1 MLTPLFDPKWSPTF
15 AGGDGHGSSV
25 RRFLG
30 LRRAG
35 RTMRRRRS
43 WRLVVACLVALAMTV
58 VDQGTKALALAQ
70 LSEQERIPLI
80 GDLLGLQLAFNP
92 GTVMSLGSSS
102 TWVFTL
108 VGIVAVIALF
118 YAAWR
123 APSTMWAVAIGFVWG
138 GAIGNLIDRLFAP
151 PGFGRGHVT
160 DFLAYG
166 NLFIGN
172 IADIA
177 IGVGVGLGILQML
190 RSHRSQPRSE
200 HPAATPTHEK

>member
-1 MLTPLFDPKWSPTF
+1 
-15 AGGDGHGSSV
+15 
-25 RRFLG
+25 
-30 LRRAG
+30 
-35 RTMRRRRS
+35 MRRRRG
-43 WRLVVACLVALAMTV
+43 WRLAVACLVALAMSV

-80 GDLLGLQLAFNP
+80 GDVLGLQLAFNP
-92 GTVMSLGSSS
+92 GTVMSLGSNS

-123 APSTMWAVAIGFVWG
+123 ATSTLWAVAIGFVWG

-190 RSHRSQPRSE
+190 RTNRSQPRSE

>member
-1 MLTPLFDPKWSPTF
+1 MN
-15 AGGDGHGSSV
+15 GGRS
-25 RRFLG
+25 RRL
-30 LRRAG
+30 A
-35 RTMRRRRS
+35 
-43 WRLVVACLVALAMTV
+43 VACLVALAMAV
-58 VDQGTKALALAQ
+58 VDQGTKAIALAQ

-108 VGIVAVIALF
+108 VGIVAVIALL

-123 APSTMWAVAIGFVWG
+123 ATSTLWAVAIGFVWG

-172 IADIA
+172 LADVIL
-177 IGVGVGLGILQML
+177 GVGVALGLLLYL
-190 RSHRSQPRSE
+190 RGPHHTRNEQ
-200 HPAATPTHEK
+200 

>member
-1 MLTPLFDPKWSPTF
+1 
-15 AGGDGHGSSV
+15 
-25 RRFLG
+25 
-30 LRRAG
+30 
-35 RTMRRRRS
+35 MRRSRS
-43 WRLVVACLVALAMTV
+43 WRLAIACLVALAMAV
-58 VDQGTKALALAQ
+58 VDQGTKAMALAQ

-92 GTVMSLGSSS
+92 GTVMSLGSGS
-102 TWVFTL
+102 TWVFT
-108 VGIVAVIALF
+108 VIGIVAVIALF

-123 APSTMWAVAIGFVWG
+123 ATSTMWAVAIGFVWG

-177 IGVGVGLGILQML
+177 IGIGVGLGILQML
-190 RSHRSQPRSE
+190 RNYRPQPRTE
-200 HPAATPTHEK
+200 RPATTPTPEK

>member
-1 MLTPLFDPKWSPTF
+1 
-15 AGGDGHGSSV
+15 
-25 RRFLG
+25 
-30 LRRAG
+30 
-35 RTMRRRRS
+35 MRRRRS
-43 WRLVVACLVALAMTV
+43 GRLVVACLVALAMTV

-70 LSEQERIPLI
+70 LSDQERIPLI